1 MTKLTTQDYWETYY
15 KQSTAQRKQI
25 ELVVSKYDR
34 FWDLVVNNNAITPK
48 SIIEIGGY
56 PGRYLAY
63 LASKYNLTPTSLDF
77 NSDKTIIQ
85 ESFKAFGIE
94 NYDIIV
100 ADFFNYEPTQ
110 QYDIV
115 ISNGFIEHFEDYP
128 LVMDNHLKYL
138 KKGGT
143 LLIMIPNKRYY
154 SYLYKVLVDKKNL
167 DVHNL
172 KCMNFKTFTD
182 FAKRNNLETVC
193 LENFGGFQ
201 FSVHQKLNFFQK
213 IIFKIHRF
221 VFKFFLNKHIEKKP
235 TKYFSSAIVAIF
247 KN

>member
-94 NYDIIV
+94 NYDII
-100 ADFFNYEPTQ
+100 
-110 QYDIV
+110 I
-115 ISNGFIEHFEDYP
+115 
-128 LVMDNHLKYL
+128 
-138 KKGGT
+138 
-143 LLIMIPNKRYY
+143 
-154 SYLYKVLVDKKNL
+154 
-167 DVHNL
+167 
-172 KCMNFKTFTD
+172 KT
-182 FAKRNNLETVC
+182 K
-193 LENFGGFQ
+193 
-201 FSVHQKLNFFQK
+201 
-213 IIFKIHRF
+213 
-221 VFKFFLNKHIEKKP
+221 
-235 TKYFSSAIVAIF
+235 
-247 KN
+247 